1 MQLNCLRNHWPKSK
15 DGSWGTP
22 GRAVLGRGVAG
33 AMGGGG
39 VGCGGRGGSG
49 GGGGELRAVAASPK
63 ADSSD
68 SALVSTPAFR
78 SSNSFRLETPFGSY
92 KERMSKPI
100 QHFFAYH
107 ENEIVK

>member
-39 VGCGGRGGSG
+39 G
-49 GGGGELRAVAASPK
+49 GGGGWGGGYLRAVAASPK

-68 SALVSTPAFR
+68 GALVSTPAFR